1 MDTSSKRGEW
11 SEAHPVDVKSVDPV
25 MRTQVT
31 IVERRKKKKKKTKKK
46 EATRRQRALKRRRRT
61 DST

>member
-1 MDTSSKRGEW
+1 LDTSSKRGEW

-31 IVERRKKKKKKTKKK
+31 IVERRKKKKKTKKK